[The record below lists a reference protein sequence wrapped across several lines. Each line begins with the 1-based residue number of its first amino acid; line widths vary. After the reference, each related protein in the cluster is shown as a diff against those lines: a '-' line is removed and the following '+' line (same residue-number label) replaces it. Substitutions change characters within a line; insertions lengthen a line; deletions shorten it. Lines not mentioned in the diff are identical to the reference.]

1 MKAIVIYN
9 SQTGFTKKYAKWI
22 ADDCACECVDIKKAS
37 KTNLFEYDAI
47 VFGSW
52 CMAGRIK
59 KIEWFKKLLPEL
71 SEAGKKLFVF
81 FVGAS
86 PAESPEVSV
95 TMDINFTKAQKSIV
109 KRFYCPGGIN
119 YENMRLPSKIAMKM
133 LIKGMK
139 AKKDLSEDDLRI
151 IRTLS
156 NSYDSSDKKY
166 VEPIIAELKS

>member
-1 MKAIVIYN
+1 
-9 SQTGFTKKYAKWI
+9 
-22 ADDCACECVDIKKAS
+22 
-37 KTNLFEYDAI
+37 
-47 VFGSW
+47 
-52 CMAGRIK
+52 MA
-59 KIEWFKKLLPEL
+59 
-71 SEAGKKLFVF
+71 
-81 FVGAS
+81 
-86 PAESPEVSV
+86 
-95 TMDINFTKAQKSIV
+95 INFTKAQKSIV